1 MQFAAANCKSEKAGD
16 FTAGVEIA
24 VVENAACSAAK
35 FKRNKL
41 LKDTKWR
48 KTSSPFL
55 GSTASYRRVESH
67 TDVMQQS
74 KPLKRTSIR
83 QVGLCNAWC
92 HVAISA
98 TGTTAT

>member
-1 MQFAAANCKSEKAGD
+1 MQFAAANCKNEKAGD

-24 VVENAACSAAK
+24 VVENAACNAAK
-35 FKRNKL
+35 NKL

-48 KTSSPFL
+48 KTSSPFF
-55 GSTASYRRVESH
+55 GSTASYRRVDSH
-67 TDVMQQS
+67 TDVIQQS